1 LTVQNALGAGQ
12 SVLVLGG
19 GSDIGLATVRRLVA
33 DRTRTV
39 VLAARSPQRLAGV
52 AAELRPAG
60 ATTVELVDW
69 DADDTDTSVQVIDAV
84 FDTYGDIDLVLVTAG
99 VLGDESV
106 TQRVPAEA
114 VKVLHTNFVAAAAAI
129 LATVNRMR
137 AQGHGTVVV
146 LSSVAG
152 ERVRADNLVYG
163 SSKAGLDG
171 FCQGLADSL
180 VGTGVR
186 VLVVRPGFVTTSMT
200 AHLQPRPMAT
210 TADAVAAAIVA
221 GIRGN
226 APTVWAPGKLR
237 PVMAAMRHLPRPVF
251 RRLKA

>member
-1 LTVQNALGAGQ
+1 VKDALGTVQ

-19 GSDIGLATVRRLVA
+19 ASDIGLATVRQLIA

-39 VLAARSPQRLAGV
+39 VLAARSPERLTDVAG
-52 AAELRPAG
+52 ELRAAG
-60 ATTVELVDW
+60 APTVDLVAW
-69 DADDTDTSVQVIDAV
+69 DADDTVASVRVLGEI
-84 FDTYGDIDLVLVTAG
+84 FDRYADLDLVLVTLG
-99 VLGDESV
+99 VLGDEAV
-106 TQRVPAEA
+106 TQHDPAEA
-114 VKVLHTNFVAAAAAI
+114 VKVLHTNFVATAAAI

-152 ERVRADNLVYG
+152 ERVRADNFVYG

-200 AHLQPRPMAT
+200 AHMQPRPMAT
-210 TADAVAAAIVA
+210 TAEVVAGAIVA
-221 GIRGN
+221 GLRGN
-226 APTVWAPGKLR
+226 ANTVWAPGKLR
-237 PVMAAMRHLPRPVF
+237 PLMTVMRHLPRPVF

>member
-1 LTVQNALGAGQ
+1 M
-12 SVLVLGG
+12 
-19 GSDIGLATVRRLVA
+19 
-33 DRTRTV
+33 
-39 VLAARSPQRLAGV
+39 
-52 AAELRPAG
+52 
-60 ATTVELVDW
+60 
-69 DADDTDTSVQVIDAV
+69 
-84 FDTYGDIDLVLVTAG
+84 LVTAG

-221 GIRGN
+221 GIGGN
-226 APTVWAPGKLR
+226 APTVWVPGKLR

>member
-1 LTVQNALGAGQ
+1 
-12 SVLVLGG
+12 
-19 GSDIGLATVRRLVA
+19 
-33 DRTRTV
+33 
-39 VLAARSPQRLAGV
+39 
-52 AAELRPAG
+52 
-60 ATTVELVDW
+60 
-69 DADDTDTSVQVIDAV
+69 
-84 FDTYGDIDLVLVTAG
+84 VLVTLG
-99 VLGDESV
+99 VLGDEAV
-106 TQRVPAEA
+106 TQHDPAEA
-114 VKVLHTNFVAAAAAI
+114 VKVLHTNFVATAAAI

-152 ERVRADNLVYG
+152 ERVRADNFVYG

-200 AHLQPRPMAT
+200 AHMQPRPMAT
-210 TADAVAAAIVA
+210 TAEVVAGAIVA
-221 GIRGN
+221 GLRGN
-226 APTVWAPGKLR
+226 ANTVWAPGKLR
-237 PVMAAMRHLPRPVF
+237 PLMTVMRHLPRPVF

>member
-1 LTVQNALGAGQ
+1 
-12 SVLVLGG
+12 
-19 GSDIGLATVRRLVA
+19 
-33 DRTRTV
+33 
-39 VLAARSPQRLAGV
+39 
-52 AAELRPAG
+52 
-60 ATTVELVDW
+60 
-69 DADDTDTSVQVIDAV
+69 
-84 FDTYGDIDLVLVTAG
+84 
-99 VLGDESV
+99 
-106 TQRVPAEA
+106 
-114 VKVLHTNFVAAAAAI
+114 
-129 LATVNRMR
+129 
-137 AQGHGTVVV
+137 V

-221 GIRGN
+221 GIGGN
-226 APTVWAPGKLR
+226 APTVWVPGKLR

>member
-1 LTVQNALGAGQ
+1 MCIRDRARASLGPRPPPRPARPRRCGNRRLTVQNALGAGQ

-99 VLGDESV
+99 
-106 TQRVPAEA
+106 A
-114 VKVLHTNFVAAAAAI
+114 VSYT
-129 LATVNRMR
+129 
-137 AQGHGTVVV
+137 
-146 LSSVAG
+146 
-152 ERVRADNLVYG
+152 
-163 SSKAGLDG
+163 
-171 FCQGLADSL
+171 
-180 VGTGVR
+180 
-186 VLVVRPGFVTTSMT
+186 
-200 AHLQPRPMAT
+200 HLT
-210 TADAVAAAIVA
+210 L
-221 GIRGN
+221 
-226 APTVWAPGKLR
+226 PTKR
-237 PVMAAMRHLPRPVF
+237 
-251 RRLKA
+251 